1 MRRPPL
7 VHAGAYGGRRPLS
20 LCARRLAHVRA
31 VTPPADALEGQ
42 DCILPFKGTVREV
55 MFMDNCL
62 TMHPPLR
69 KPPSSANPCFLYSF
83 PIKHSGDFSPFC
95 ASNFQETFCVT
106 EMLSFIFLS
115 FDRLLPGIAGNWFV
129 TGQSS
134 SPCSRS
140 LDRGPSPP

>member
-83 PIKHSGDFSPFC
+83 PSNIRETFPLFVLVIFKKHSVSQKC
-95 ASNFQETFCVT
+95 
-106 EMLSFIFLS
+106 
-115 FDRLLPGIAGNWFV
+115 
-129 TGQSS
+129 
-134 SPCSRS
+134 
-140 LDRGPSPP
+140 